1 METIPPHRKLLYATI
16 VFAVIGA
23 IATSFY
29 AIDQATLYYLFKG
42 EAQKQFDTARNII
55 VSHHPLE
62 EEPAHETTGTQKS
75 SAPLSFGLRGSS
87 SDPTPE
93 IVSPSWKLPA
103 AKARAVK
110 QALVEEFEEF
120 ELLVV
125 NVPGRP
131 LAVHPRD
138 MATDRVNEILS
149 DPSAFDAWHSAL
161 KSGQLEIYSNFHWLE
176 WQIPEFGVII
186 PYVNEE
192 NKARGGFIFS
202 TKPAINT
209 VVFMDAIAFG
219 SAFAFLLVL
228 VVAIASIMFAWK
240 GLHDRWKTSKTIR
253 FLAHN
258 DPLTHLPNR
267 AVFSDELNKA
277 LRKASITASNVYV
290 IAIDVDKFKE
300 VNDNHGHAAG
310 DTFLQIISDRLR
322 LVFSEH
328 LVSRLSGDEFAV
340 MIEGEYT
347 SHDITVL
354 AQRALAT
361 TNSNCVIDSKEIQI
375 SLSMGIAQ
383 ATDAAW
389 RSSRLLHCADL
400 ALYRSK
406 NGGRSTYTW
415 YESSM
420 DEELER
426 RRELEAEMIRALK
439 LDGFSVVYQAQV
451 GLADNKLKAFEALLR
466 WVHPEKGRISPE
478 VFIPIAEDTG
488 LIEALGEYVLKKACA
503 DAASWSDPT
512 LKVAV
517 NFSPAQFKTGQ
528 IEQKI
533 SEALQES
540 GLAPERLEIEI
551 TESLLIADT
560 TSVVKSL
567 KKIGDMGVSIAMDDF
582 GTGYSSLSYLS
593 RFPFNKI
600 KIDRSFIMNIG
611 KDAHTDAI
619 VAAIIGL
626 GRSLDVLI
634 TAEGV
639 EDEMQAQILRAGG
652 CDIVQGY
659 YFGKPNN
666 VDPANPHANIRCT
679 LGLNDTKQIEATQ
692 SA

>member
-1 METIPPHRKLLYATI
+1 METIPPHRKLLYASI
-16 VFAVIGA
+16 VFAVIGV

-29 AIDQATLYYLFKG
+29 AIDQATLYYLFKS
-42 EAQKQFDTARNII
+42 EAQKDFETAKTII
-55 VSHHPLE
+55 ASHQPFEAPVPEQMGPHN
-62 EEPAHETTGTQKS
+62 S
-75 SAPLSFGLRGSS
+75 SASLDFGLRGSN
-87 SDPTPE
+87 PEKAPE
-93 IVSPSWKLPA
+93 IISPSWKLPY
-103 AKARAVK
+103 AKAVSVT
-110 QALVEEFEEF
+110 QALAEQFHEL

-131 LAVHPRD
+131 LAVYPRN
-138 MATDRVNEILS
+138 MTRSRVNQILS
-149 DPSAFDAWHSAL
+149 DPKAYEAWHAAL
-161 KSGQLEIYSNFHWLE
+161 KSGEQEIYTNFDWFE
-176 WQIPEFGVII
+176 WKIPEFGTII

-192 NKARGGFIFS
+192 NRVRGGFIFF
-202 TKPAINT
+202 TKPKLSTI
-209 VVFMDAIAFG
+209 VFLDTIAFG
-219 SAFAFLLVL
+219 SAFAFLLVV
-228 VVAIASIMFAWK
+228 VVALTSIMFAWK

-322 LVFSEH
+322 LVFTEH

-340 MIEGEYT
+340 MIEGDYT
-347 SHDITVL
+347 RHDITVL

-361 TNSNCVIDSKEIQI
+361 TNTDCVIDNKEIRI

-406 NGGRSTYTW
+406 NGGRSIYTW
-415 YESSM
+415 YEASM
-420 DEELER
+420 DEELQR
-426 RRELEAEMIRALK
+426 RRELETEMIRALK
-439 LDGFSVVYQAQV
+439 QDGFSVVYQAQV

-478 VFIPIAEDTG
+478 IFIPIAEDTG

-503 DAASWSDPT
+503 DAASWSDPS

-517 NFSPAQFKTGQ
+517 NFSPAQFKSGL

-533 SEALQES
+533 TEALEES

-567 KKIGDMGVSIAMDDF
+567 RKIGDMGVSIAMDDF

-659 YFGKPNN
+659 YFGKPAN
-666 VDPANPHANIRCT
+666 VDPQNPHANIRCR
-679 LGLNDTKQIEATQ
+679 LGEDETMQVESAQ
-692 SA
+692 SV

>member
-1 METIPPHRKLLYATI
+1 METIPPHRKLLYAGI

-29 AIDQATLYYLFKG
+29 AIDQATLYYLFKS
-42 EAQKQFDTARNII
+42 EAQKEFHTANNII
-55 VSHHPLE
+55 NSHHPFE
-62 EEPAHETTGTQKS
+62 APSNEDTGQKAS
-75 SAPLSFGLRGSS
+75 SSPLNFGLRGSS
-87 SDPTPE
+87 SAPTTE
-93 IVSPSWKLPA
+93 IISSSWKLPA
-103 AKARAVK
+103 TKATAVK
-110 QALVEEFEEF
+110 QALVEQFEEF

-125 NVPGRP
+125 NAPGRP
-131 LAVHPRD
+131 LAVHPRN
-138 MATDRVNEILS
+138 MTNDRVNEILS
-149 DPSAFDAWHSAL
+149 DPSAYDAWHSAL
-161 KSGQLEIYSNFHWLE
+161 NSGQLVIYSNFNWLE
-176 WQIPEFGVII
+176 WRIPKFGVVI
-186 PYVNEE
+186 PYVNDE
-192 NKARGGFIFS
+192 NKARGGFIFT
-202 TKPAINT
+202 TKPTLNT

-322 LVFSEH
+322 LVFTDH

-354 AQRALAT
+354 AQRAMAT
-361 TNSNCVIDSKEIQI
+361 TNSSCVIDSKEIQI

-426 RRELEAEMIRALK
+426 RRELETEMIRALK

-466 WVHPEKGRISPE
+466 WVHPEKGRISPD

-488 LIEALGEYVLKKACA
+488 LIEALGEYVLKKACT
-503 DAASWSDPT
+503 DAASWADPS

-517 NFSPAQFKTGQ
+517 NFSPAQFKTGL

-533 SEALQES
+533 SEALEES

-567 KKIGDMGVSIAMDDF
+567 KKIGNMGVSIAMDDF

-639 EDEMQAQILRAGG
+639 EEEMQAQILRAGG

-659 YFGKPNN
+659 YFGKPSN
-666 VDPANPHANIRCT
+666 VDPANPHANVRCT
-679 LGLNDTKQIEATQ
+679 LGTQEAKQIEA
-692 SA
+692 AYVG

>member
-1 METIPPHRKLLYATI
+1 M
-16 VFAVIGA
+16 
-23 IATSFY
+23 
-29 AIDQATLYYLFKG
+29 
-42 EAQKQFDTARNII
+42 
-55 VSHHPLE
+55 
-62 EEPAHETTGTQKS
+62 
-75 SAPLSFGLRGSS
+75 RGSS
-87 SDPTPE
+87 TDLTSE
-93 IVSPSWKLPA
+93 RASPSWKLPPKKA
-103 AKARAVK
+103 AAVK
-110 QALVEEFEEF
+110 QALSELFEDF
-120 ELLVV
+120 ELLVL

-131 LAVHPRD
+131 LAVHPQD
-138 MATDRVNEILS
+138 MTAQRVDQILS
-149 DPSAFDAWHSAL
+149 DPAAYDAWHSSL
-161 KSGQLEIYSNFHWLE
+161 NSGELQVYSNFIWLD
-176 WQIPEFGVII
+176 WKIPKFGVII
-186 PYVNEE
+186 PYVNEAG
-192 NKARGGFIFS
+192 KPRGGFIFS
-202 TKPAINT
+202 VDPNLDT
-209 VVFMDAIAFG
+209 VVFLEVIAFG
-219 SAFAFLLVL
+219 SAFAFLLVMIVAL
-228 VVAIASIMFAWK
+228 VSIMFAWK
-240 GLHDRWKTSKTIR
+240 GLHERWRTSKTIR

-290 IAIDVDKFKE
+290 IAIDIDKFKD

-322 LVFSEH
+322 LVFTDH

-340 MIEGEYT
+340 MIEGDYT
-347 SHDITVL
+347 HHDVTVL

-361 TNSNCVIDSKEIQI
+361 TNPNCTIDSKEIQI
-375 SLSMGIAQ
+375 SFSMGIAQ

-406 NGGRSTYTW
+406 NGGRSIYTW

-426 RRELEAEMIRALK
+426 RRELETEMIRALK

-466 WVHPEKGRISPE
+466 WVHPEKGRISPD

-488 LIEALGEYVLKKACA
+488 LIEALGEYVLKKACH
-503 DAASWSDPT
+503 DAAAWADPT

-517 NFSPAQFKTGQ
+517 NFSPAQFKTGL

-533 SEALQES
+533 AAALEES

-560 TSVVKSL
+560 KSVVKSL
-567 KKIGDMGVSIAMDDF
+567 KKISNMGVSIAMDDF

-593 RFPFNKI
+593 RFPFDKI
-600 KIDRSFIMNIG
+600 KIDRTFIMNIG

-639 EDEMQAQILRAGG
+639 EEEIQAEILRAGG

-659 YFGKPNN
+659 YFGKPAN
-666 VDPANPHANIRCT
+666 VDPANPHANIRCIWGT
-679 LGLNDTKQIEATQ
+679 DDARLIEA
-692 SA
+692 AYAG

>member
-1 METIPPHRKLLYATI
+1 MDTIPPHRKLFYATI
-16 VFAVIGA
+16 IIAIIGV

-29 AIDQATLYYLFKG
+29 AIDQATLYFLFKDQAESEFETAKSIIAKHYPLEVVTQEDP
-42 EAQKQFDTARNII
+42 EAQRIASQ
-55 VSHHPLE
+55 
-62 EEPAHETTGTQKS
+62 
-75 SAPLSFGLRGSS
+75 LSFGLRGSS
-87 SDPTPE
+87 SSQRPQT
-93 IVSPSWKLPA
+93 VTSSWKIPA
-103 AKARAVK
+103 LKAQAVK
-110 QALVEEFEEF
+110 HAFAEQFDEF
-120 ELLVV
+120 ELVIV
-125 NVPGRP
+125 NIPGRP

-138 MATDRVNEILS
+138 MDRLRVNAILS
-149 DPSAFDAWHSAL
+149 DPATYQAWHTSIQ
-161 KSGQLEIYSNFHWLE
+161 SQQLEVHSNFDLFQ
-176 WQIPEFGVII
+176 WQIPQFGAVI
-186 PYVNEE
+186 PYVDEKGNT
-192 NKARGGFIFS
+192 RGGFIFS
-202 TKPAINT
+202 TKPTLNT
-209 VVFMDAIAFG
+209 VVFLEVLAFG

-228 VVAIASIMFAWK
+228 IVAIASVMFAWK

-300 VNDNHGHAAG
+300 VNDNYGHAAG

-322 LVFSEH
+322 LVFTDH

-347 SHDITVL
+347 GREITTLV
-354 AQRALAT
+354 QRALAT
-361 TNSNCVIDSKEIQI
+361 TNSNCVIDGKEIQI

-406 NGGRSTYTW
+406 NGGRSIYTW
-415 YESSM
+415 YASSM
-420 DEELER
+420 DEELQL
-426 RRELEAEMIRALK
+426 RRELEAEMVRALK

-451 GLADNKLKAFEALLR
+451 GLGDNKLKAFEALLR

-478 VFIPIAEDTG
+478 IFIPIAEDTG
-488 LIEALGEYVLKKACA
+488 LIEALGEYVLNKACN
-503 DAASWSDPT
+503 DAALWSDT
-512 LKVAV
+512 SLKVAV
-517 NFSPAQFKTGQ
+517 NFSPAQFKTGE

-533 SEALQES
+533 SEALEES

-567 KKIGDMGVSIAMDDF
+567 KKISKMGVSIAMDDF

-639 EDEMQAQILRAGG
+639 EEEIQAKILRAGG

-659 YFGKPNN
+659 YFGRPAN
-666 VDPANPHANIRCT
+666 VDPANPHANIRCSSGIEET
-679 LGLNDTKQIEATQ
+679 IQIETAST
-692 SA
+692 A

>member
-1 METIPPHRKLLYATI
+1 METIPPHRKLLYASI
-16 VFAVIGA
+16 VFVAIGA
-23 IATSFY
+23 IATCFY
-29 AIDQATLYYLFKG
+29 AIDQVTLYYLFKN
-42 EAQKQFDTARNII
+42 EAQKEFDTAKKII
-55 VSHHPLE
+55 KSHHPLE
-62 EEPAHETTGTQKS
+62 APASENTGQKDS
-75 SAPLSFGLRGSS
+75 SSPLSFGLRGSG
-87 SDPTPE
+87 SDPTTKFN
-93 IVSPSWKLPA
+93 SSSWKLPA
-103 AKARAVK
+103 AKATAVN
-110 QALVEEFEEF
+110 QALAEQFDEF

-125 NVPGRP
+125 NAPGRP

-138 MATDRVNEILS
+138 MTSDRVNEILS
-149 DPSAFDAWHSAL
+149 DASAYDAWHSAL
-161 KSGQLEIYSNFHWLE
+161 SSGQLAIYSNFDWFE
-176 WQIPEFGVII
+176 WRIPKFGVVI
-186 PYVNEE
+186 PYVNDQ
-192 NKARGGFIFS
+192 KKTRGGFIFT
-202 TKPAINT
+202 TKPTLDI
-209 VVFMDAIAFG
+209 VLFMNAIAFG

-277 LRKASITASNVYV
+277 LRKASITASTVFV

-300 VNDNHGHAAG
+300 VNDSHGHATG
-310 DTFLQIISDRLR
+310 DTFLQIISGRLR
-322 LVFSEH
+322 LVFTDH

-340 MIEGEYT
+340 MIEGDYT

-354 AQRALAT
+354 ARRAMAT
-361 TNSNCVIDSKEIQI
+361 TNSSCVIDSKEIRI
-375 SLSMGIAQ
+375 SLLMGIAQ
-383 ATDAAW
+383 ATDAGW

-406 NGGRSTYTW
+406 NDGRSTYTW
-415 YESSM
+415 YKPWM

-426 RRELEAEMIRALK
+426 RRNLETEMTRALK
-439 LDGFSVVYQAQV
+439 LDRFSVVYQAQV

-466 WVHPEKGRISPE
+466 WVHPEKGSIPPE

-488 LIEALGEYVLKKACA
+488 LIEALGEYVLRKACA
-503 DAASWSDPT
+503 DAASWVDPT

-517 NFSPAQFKTGQ
+517 NFSPAQFRTGL

-533 SEALQES
+533 SQALEET
-540 GLAPERLEIEI
+540 GLEPERLEIEI

-560 TSVVKSL
+560 AGVVKSL
-567 KKIGDMGVSIAMDDF
+567 KKIGNRGVSIAMDDF

-600 KIDRSFIMNIG
+600 KIDRSFIKNIG

-659 YFGKPNN
+659 YFGKPTK
-666 VDPANPHANIRCT
+666 VDPANPHANVRCT
-679 LGLNDTKQIEATQ
+679 LGTQETRLTEA
-692 SA
+692 ACVG

>member
-1 METIPPHRKLLYATI
+1 METIPPHRKFFYAI
-16 VFAVIGA
+16 LALIAVSA
-23 IATSFY
+23 IAASFY
-29 AIDQATLYYLFKG
+29 AIDQATLYYLFHS
-42 EAQKQFDTARNII
+42 EAEKKFELAKDTIQ
-55 VSHHPLE
+55 SHRPFE
-62 EEPAHETTGTQKS
+62 AVRQTRRTKKS
-75 SAPLSFGLRGSS
+75 NDAPLGFGLRGART
-87 SDPTPE
+87 DRQPE
-93 IVSPSWKLPA
+93 LKSTSWKLA
-103 AKARAVK
+103 GDKAEAIK
-110 QALVEEFEEF
+110 TSLAEHFEQF
-120 ELLVV
+120 ELLIV

-138 MATDRVNEILS
+138 MSLERVQEILQN
-149 DPSAFDAWHSAL
+149 PEAFEAWHAS
-161 KSGQLEIYSNFHWLE
+161 LETGKPQTYSNFDWLK
-176 WQIPEFGVII
+176 WQVPEFGTVI
-186 PYVNEE
+186 PYINDEW
-192 NKARGGFIFS
+192 KARGGFIFF
-202 TKPAINT
+202 TKPKLDT
-209 VVFMDAIAFG
+209 VVFLNAIAFG
-219 SAFAFLLVL
+219 SAFAFLLVFI
-228 VVAIASIMFAWK
+228 VALASVLFAWR

-300 VNDNHGHAAG
+300 VNDTHGHATG

-322 LVFSEH
+322 LVFTEH

-340 MIEGEYT
+340 MIEGDYT
-347 SHDITVL
+347 RHDVTVL

-361 TNSNCVIDSKEIQI
+361 TNSNCVIDGKEIQI

-406 NGGRSTYTW
+406 NGGRSIYTW

-426 RRELEAEMIRALK
+426 RRELESEMIRALK

-478 VFIPIAEDTG
+478 VFIPIAEETG

-503 DAASWSDPT
+503 DAAGWSDQT

-533 SEALQES
+533 ADALEES

-551 TESLLIADT
+551 TESLLISDT

-567 KKIGDMGVSIAMDDF
+567 KKIGKMGVSIAMDDF

-639 EDEMQAQILRAGG
+639 EDEMQAKILRAGG

-659 YFGKPNN
+659 YFGKPAN
-666 VDPANPHANIRCT
+666 VDPLNPHANIRCT
-679 LGLNDTKQIEATQ
+679 PGDKDPGLIE
-692 SA
+692 SAR

>member
-1 METIPPHRKLLYATI
+1 METIPPHRKLLYASM

-23 IATSFY
+23 IAASFY
-29 AIDQATLYYLFKG
+29 AIDQATLYYLFKR
-42 EAQKQFDTARNII
+42 EAQKEFTTAKNII
-55 VSHHPLE
+55 TSHHPFE
-62 EEPAHETTGTQKS
+62 VPTREDMREQT
-75 SAPLSFGLRGSS
+75 SAPPLNFSLRGPI

-93 IVSPSWKLPA
+93 VISSSWKLSA
-103 AKARAVK
+103 IKATAIR
-110 QALVEEFEEF
+110 QALGEHFEKF
-120 ELLVV
+120 ELLIL

-138 MATDRVNEILS
+138 MTRDRISKILS
-149 DPSAFDAWHSAL
+149 DPAAYNAWHSAL
-161 KSGQLEIYSNFHWLE
+161 NSGQSVIYSNFNWLK
-176 WQIPEFGVII
+176 WQVPKFGII
-186 PYVNEE
+186 VPYINNES
-192 NKARGGFIFS
+192 KARGGFIFT
-202 TKPAINT
+202 TKPMLNT
-209 VVFMDAIAFG
+209 VVFLNAIAFG

-228 VVAIASIMFAWK
+228 VVAIASITFAWK

-267 AVFSDELNKA
+267 AVFSEELNKA

-322 LVFSEH
+322 LVFTDH

-340 MIEGEYT
+340 MIEGKYT

-354 AQRALAT
+354 AQRAMAT
-361 TNSNCVIDSKEIQI
+361 TNSNCIIDNKEIQI
-375 SLSMGIAQ
+375 SLSMGIAR

-406 NGGRSTYTW
+406 NGGRSIYTW
-415 YESSM
+415 YKASM
-420 DEELER
+420 DEELQR
-426 RRELEAEMIRALK
+426 RRELETEMIRALK
-439 LDGFSVVYQAQV
+439 HDRFSVVYQAQV
-451 GLADNKLKAFEALLR
+451 GLSDNKLKAYEALLR
-466 WVHPEKGRISPE
+466 WIHPEKGRISPE
-478 VFIPIAEDTG
+478 IFIPIAEDTG
-488 LIEALGEYVLKKACA
+488 LIEALGEYVLKKACV
-503 DAASWSDPT
+503 DAASWADPT

-517 NFSPAQFKTGQ
+517 NFSPAQFKTGL

-533 SEALQES
+533 SKALEES

-567 KKIGDMGVSIAMDDF
+567 RKIGDMGVSIAMDDF

-611 KDAHTDAI
+611 MDAHTDAI

-639 EDEMQAQILRAGG
+639 ENEMQAKILRAGG

-659 YFGKPNN
+659 YFGKPSN
-666 VDPANPHANIRCT
+666 VDPANPHANVRCT
-679 LGLNDTKQIEATQ
+679 LGTQEAKLIEA
-692 SA
+692 AYVG

>member
-1 METIPPHRKLLYATI
+1 METIPPHRKILYATM
-16 VFAVIGA
+16 VVAVLGA
-23 IATSFY
+23 IAISFY
-29 AIDQATLYYLFKG
+29 AIDQATLFHLFKS
-42 EAQKQFDTARNII
+42 EAQKDFEAAEEII
-55 VSHHPLE
+55 AKYKPFE
-62 EEPAHETTGTQKS
+62 APTIQKPQLQS
-75 SAPLSFGLRGSS
+75 NPSPLSFGLRGSS
-87 SDPTPE
+87 IALTSE
-93 IVSPSWKLPA
+93 LVSPSWKLPPKRA
-103 AKARAVK
+103 IAVK
-110 QALVEEFEEF
+110 QALSERFENF
-120 ELLVV
+120 ELLVL

-138 MATDRVNEILS
+138 MTTQRVDEILS
-149 DPSAFDAWHSAL
+149 DPAAYDAWHSSFN
-161 KSGQLEIYSNFHWLE
+161 SGELQIYSNFEWLD
-176 WQIPEFGVII
+176 WKIPRFGVIV
-186 PYVNEE
+186 PYVNEAG
-192 NKARGGFIFS
+192 KPRGGFIFS
-202 TKPAINT
+202 VDPNLNT
-209 VVFMDAIAFG
+209 IVFLEVIAFG
-219 SAFAFLLVL
+219 SAFAFLLVM
-228 VVAIASIMFAWK
+228 VVALVSIMFAWK

-290 IAIDVDKFKE
+290 IAIDIDKFKD

-322 LVFSEH
+322 LVFTDH

-340 MIEGEYT
+340 MIEGDYT
-347 SHDITVL
+347 YHDVTVL

-361 TNSNCVIDSKEIQI
+361 TNPNCTIDSKEIQI
-375 SLSMGIAQ
+375 SFSMGIAQ

-426 RRELEAEMIRALK
+426 RRELETEMIRALK

-488 LIEALGEYVLKKACA
+488 LIEALGEYVLKKACT
-503 DAASWSDPT
+503 DAAAWADPT

-517 NFSPAQFKTGQ
+517 NFSPAQFKTGL

-533 SEALQES
+533 SEALEES

-560 TSVVKSL
+560 KSVVKSL
-567 KKIGDMGVSIAMDDF
+567 KKISNMGVSIAMDDF

-593 RFPFNKI
+593 RFPFDKI
-600 KIDRSFIMNIG
+600 KIDRTFIMNIG

-639 EDEMQAQILRAGG
+639 EEEIQAQILRAGG

-659 YFGKPNN
+659 YFGKPAN
-666 VDPANPHANIRCT
+666 VDPANPHANIRCIWGT
-679 LGLNDTKQIEATQ
+679 DDARLIEA
-692 SA
+692 AYAG